1 MIPTRAPGSWGRLD
15 LLARDLG
22 HQGDWRLGAVPWF
35 DARMRGTRTAYDDGT
50 FRIVLCEN
58 VLAAV
63 WFDAPTEGQMREF
76 RRASVAMQKDHP
88 AGTALLNLVC
98 DGTPRFMPGVRDEAA
113 RLMKERIHKL
123 GSAHVVLVDGLR
135 GSATRAFLTTA
146 ILVGRPRAPARV
158 FAELAPAV
166 TQVHAWLAR
175 GAATW
180 SLADLGAFCETAIR
194 RIASTAT
201 RPA

>member
-1 MIPTRAPGSWGRLD
+1 MRA
-15 LLARDLG
+15 
-22 HQGDWRLGAVPWF
+22 
-35 DARMRGTRTAYDDGT
+35 MRGMRTAYEDGT

-63 WFDAPTEGQMREF
+63 WFDAPNEGQMREF
-76 RRASVAMQKDHP
+76 RRVSVAMQKDHP
-88 AGTALLNLVC
+88 KGTSLLNIVC
-98 DGTPRFMPGVRDEAA
+98 DGTPRFQPGVRDEAA

-135 GSATRAFLTTA
+135 GSATRAFLNTA

-158 FAELAPAV
+158 FAELPPAV
-166 TQVHAWLAR
+166 TQVHSWLAR

-180 SLADLGAFCETAIR
+180 TAAELGAFCDTAIR
-194 RIASTAT
+194 RSGPAAT